1 MDNVVFP
8 MPDMFDIEKISEI
21 AYRNL
26 EAPNHQRTVDNE
38 PYMYKLREQYPWLGY
53 AYHVYKPL
61 KEMPLHVDSSRTCC
75 INIPVKCDNSETI
88 VYEYVNERMGAYDE
102 KRKMYNISE
111 EDVKEIYRFTL
122 TEPVLFNTSLPHK
135 VEVTGTDRRIS
146 ISWNV
151 TGTFNEIKNKYIHA
165 SR

>member
-1 MDNVVFP
+1 
-8 MPDMFDIEKISEI
+8 
-21 AYRNL
+21 
-26 EAPNHQRTVDNE
+26 
-38 PYMYKLREQYPWLGY
+38 
-53 AYHVYKPL
+53 
-61 KEMPLHVDSSRTCC
+61 
-75 INIPVKCDNSETI
+75 
-88 VYEYVNERMGAYDE
+88 MGAYDE

-111 EDVKEIYRFTL
+111 EHVKEIYRFTL

-135 VEVTGTDRRIS
+135 VEVSGIDRRIS